1 MTKTL
6 NTKKERI
13 LTGPLLWAPKNNGQM
28 GYWGLS
34 LVLGVA
40 PEERGHG
47 APPPFL
53 EVLTLVF
60 PSSSNR
66 EWGLLLQ

>member
-1 MTKTL
+1 MTETL
-6 NTKKERI
+6 KTKKERI
-13 LTGPLLWAPKNNGQM
+13 LTGPLLWAVMNNGQM
-28 GYWGLS
+28 GHWGLS

-40 PEERGHG
+40 PEERGCG

-60 PSSSNR
+60 PSSNR